1 MFLINRIASLC
12 LMVVATM
19 LLVLCGGCG
28 SSSANSSNNSMSS
41 AQAQAV
47 TDQVVQALTQALA
60 STFPSNLAAANDVRP
75 NLSTVVR
82 NIGPNVSSGCTST
95 ATGENCNWPIN
106 LPYYPCVSPG
116 GGQERSISV
125 TGDIDGTLNN
135 SGSGSVSADITITP
149 TNCSVSNL
157 IVNGDPSISVSGQVN
172 FTDNETPTFPIIF
185 TETGGISF
193 GPNPSGSCQL
203 NVTYTINSSLSC
215 TVGGTLC
222 GQSVSGTC

>member
-1 MFLINRIASLC
+1 
-12 LMVVATM
+12 M

-82 NIGPNVSSGCTST
+82 NIGPNVSTGCTST

-106 LPYYPCVSPG
+106 LPDYPCIAPG
-116 GGQERSISV
+116 GGQEGTISV
-125 TGDIDGTLNN
+125 TGDIGGVLSN
-135 SGSGSVSADITITP
+135 SGDG
-149 TNCSVSNL
+149 
-157 IVNGDPSISVSGQVN
+157 SVSGQ
-172 FTDNETPTFPIIF
+172 FTVVPANCGASNLIINGAPSISIAGQINLTDTAPTFPIIF
-185 TETGGISF
+185 TETGGISY
-193 GPNPSGSCQL
+193 GPNPSGSCQI
-203 NVTYTINSSLSC
+203 NATYTMNSLSSC
-215 TVGGTLC
+215 TVSGTVC
-222 GQSVSGTC
+222 GQSVSGSC